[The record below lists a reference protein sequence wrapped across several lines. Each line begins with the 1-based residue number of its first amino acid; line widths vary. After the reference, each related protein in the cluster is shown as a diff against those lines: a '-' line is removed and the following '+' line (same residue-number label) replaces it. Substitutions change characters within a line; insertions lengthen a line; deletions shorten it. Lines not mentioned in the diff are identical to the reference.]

1 MRAYVITGLERKI
14 IRRFLENGEQLD
26 GFRTLKMRIKRHHK
40 RVLEDSEFIKKFIE
54 TLGDISE

>member
-1 MRAYVITGLERKI
+1 MTDLERKI

-54 TLGDISE
+54 TLGNISE